1 MKGSGTDRHPD
12 ALPTEG
18 IDTGD
23 PKARALSGAEI
34 ETVFLDSRSK
44 LEHVI
49 RRRVGDREQ
58 AADLVQ
64 DLFLRLNRLA
74 DRLPSVS
81 EARFYLLRM
90 AHNIGKD
97 HVRITQ
103 NRARLLEGLA
113 LLYDTPLETQEETL
127 ERRQRIVRLE
137 AAMIKLTHR
146 QNDMLRRSRIL
157 GQDYRTIAGDWRV
170 SISTVEQ
177 EIARALKHL
186 RGTLQESGVRR

>member
-1 MKGSGTDRHPD
+1 MSGFGSPGDGPAAT
-12 ALPTEG
+12 APTVTEAAA
-18 IDTGD
+18 T
-23 PKARALSGAEI
+23 KLSRTEI
-34 ETVFLDSRSK
+34 ETVFLDSRPA
-44 LEHVI
+44 LENVI

-64 DLFLRLNRLA
+64 DLYLRLNRLA

-113 LLYDTPLETQEETL
+113 LLYDVPLETQEELL
-127 ERRQRIVRLE
+127 ERRQKIARVEVAMTRLTE
-137 AAMIKLTHR
+137 R
-146 QNDMLRRSRIL
+146 QSDMLRRSRIL
-157 GQDYRTIAGDWRV
+157 GQDYRTISAEWKV

-177 EIARALKHL
+177 EIARALRHL
-186 RGTLQESGVRR
+186 RTSLRDGSG